1 MYNYCNY
8 NDFAMI
14 VLLLLSFFEV
24 LEFFEKIEKL
34 TNSLCTKYNL
44 QITWI
49 QSIYNTHTVHMYILI
64 YYHMLMGKLH
74 LVHHYKPI
82 HLRIYI
88 IHFEYQEGYYSFG
101 HICIYWYINGFF

>member
-44 QITWI
+44 QIT
-49 QSIYNTHTVHMYILI
+49 
-64 YYHMLMGKLH
+64 
-74 LVHHYKPI
+74 
-82 HLRIYI
+82 
-88 IHFEYQEGYYSFG
+88 
-101 HICIYWYINGFF
+101 